1 MAVRISKRPIRAG
14 NGWRVRCP
22 GHDDRDPSL
31 VLRPRQDGTGVWV
44 HCYGGCDWR
53 HVAQILRTEYAI
65 DTGTWE
71 STKNEPRSPHR
82 TATEATHWVHEP
94 EQIPSGRERLEHYT
108 LGTPV
113 HVATYTGPSGL
124 PYVGAWMARY
134 ATPAGGKETRPWSWW
149 RSIATG
155 HVVLR
160 CAMPPAPRPLY
171 RCERLREPAHTV
183 LIPEGEPACEWL
195 GRHAPD
201 ADAITWM
208 GGSNAWAKADWT
220 PLTQRHV
227 LLLPDNDPAGLHAA
241 QRIAMAIAPI
251 AASVAVRRLW
261 REVPPLDRSD
271 ERGKGWDV
279 ADWDKCTRRVRA
291 IRAWGF
297 AQWRRRLAADDPLRE
312 RHTT

>member
-14 NGWRVRCP
+14 SGWRVCCP

-31 VLRPRQDGTGVWV
+31 VLHPRHDGTGVWI

-53 HVAQILRTEYAI
+53 HVARILRTEYGI
-65 DTGTWE
+65 ETGPE
-71 STKNEPRSPHR
+71 QSAPRSPHH
-82 TATEATHWVHEP
+82 AKTEAIQWTHEP
-94 EQIPSGRERLEHYT
+94 EQIPNGRERLEHYT

-134 ATPAGGKETRPWSWW
+134 APPNPERGKETRPWSWW
-149 RSIATG
+149 RSTTTG
-155 HVVLR
+155 QAVLR

-171 RCERLREPAHTV
+171 RSERLREPERTV

-208 GGSNAWAKADWT
+208 GGSNAWTKADWT
-220 PLTQRHV
+220 PVTGRHV
-227 LLLPDNDPAGLHAA
+227 ILLPDNDPAGLHAA

-251 AASVAVRRLW
+251 VASIAVRRIW
-261 REVPPLDRSD
+261 REVPALDGND

-279 ADWDKCTRRVRA
+279 ADWGKGSQRMRA

-297 AQWRRRLAADDPLRE
+297 TQWRRQLAADDRLRE
-312 RHTT
+312 RTPI